1 MLMRSCLFVPG
12 NNYRAILK
20 ANTLDFD
27 ICIYD
32 LEDAVSVEE
41 KETARVFVK
50 SVAKEKFED
59 GRLKF
64 VRVNSIN
71 SGMIDEDLDYVMY
84 EGIDGIMLPKTE
96 SSKDVELL
104 IEKMR
109 KFEDERGLEEKK
121 VIALIETPMG
131 VMNSMDVAKNERV
144 VALAFGALDYYR
156 SLGRSYFKFSE
167 NQIELLFARCMIVNS
182 AKAYGKKAIDTPFL
196 GLIIDREGL
205 RRESLLA
212 KQLGFDGK
220 MAIHPNHIPIINE
233 IFSPSEK
240 EVKEAEEIV
249 KAYEEAKTGV
259 ISFKGRMVDY
269 ASYVQAKETVE
280 MYNLI
285 RSRSK

>member
-20 ANTLDFD
+20 ANTLNFD
-27 ICIYD
+27 VCIYD
-32 LEDAVSVEE
+32 LEDAVSMEE
-41 KETARVFVK
+41 KETARIFIK
-50 SVAKEKFED
+50 SIANEKFED

-71 SGMIDEDLDYVMY
+71 SGIIDDDLQYVLFD
-84 EGIDGIMLPKTE
+84 GIDGVMLPKTE
-96 SSKDVELL
+96 SAKDLELL
-104 IEKMR
+104 IEKM
-109 KFEDERGLEEKK
+109 KKIEEERGLEEKK
-121 VIALIETPMG
+121 IIALIETPMG
-131 VMNSMDVAKNERV
+131 VMNSIEIAKNDRV
-144 VALAFGALDYYR
+144 IALAFGALDYYR
-156 SLGRSYFKFSE
+156 SLGRIKFSE
-167 NQIELLFARCMIVNS
+167 TQIELLFARCMIVNS

-196 GLIIDREGL
+196 GLIIDKEGL
-205 RRESLLA
+205 RREAMMA

-233 IFSPSEK
+233 IFSPSED
-240 EVKEAEEIV
+240 EVKEAEELV

-259 ISFKGRMVDY
+259 ISFKGKMVDY

-280 MYNLI
+280 IYKMI